1 MPTLIELISE
11 LLANSPIAIPE
22 DIKEQN
28 ETKFS
33 ATKSAAF
40 DKLVKS
46 YGERVNQ
53 CIERTKELESRRYSP
68 ESDLTPEERIYVA
81 KITTAVG
88 ELLKGLGNYL
98 SPGSNQPREPLS
110 MPGQKPLYRSEER
123 QIPHT
128 PGEQGE
134 LRQGNGHINLDVK
147 LTYSGPPS

>member
-11 LLANSPIAIPE
+11 LLAKFPIAIPE

-98 SPGSNQPREPLS
+98 SPGSNQPR
-110 MPGQKPLYRSEER
+110 
-123 QIPHT
+123 
-128 PGEQGE
+128 
-134 LRQGNGHINLDVK
+134 
-147 LTYSGPPS
+147 